1 MTKQVRICIIIFLFL
16 AAILSCLFT
25 VQKTTTYYTPA
36 INTTNAVKS
45 IDNVT
50 LYILERCSYCL
61 MAKNLLNK
69 YNIEYDAIDI
79 SDKPELRRK
88 LMDETKQR
96 TVPMIFIN
104 NKFIGGYTQLLE
116 LEKSGF
122 FE

>member
-1 MTKQVRICIIIFLFL
+1 MTKQARICIIIFLFL
-16 AAILSCLFT
+16 AAILLCLFT
-25 VQKTTTYYTPA
+25 LYKTTTHYSPA
-36 INTTNAVKS
+36 INKTKTINN
-45 IDNVT
+45 IDNLT
-50 LYILERCSYCL
+50 LYILERCSYCV

-69 YNIEYDAIDI
+69 YNIEYDVVDV
-79 SDKPELRRK
+79 SNKPELRK
-88 LMDETKQR
+88 QLMDETKQR